1 MAGQSLPVPLTAI
14 WCETLILLNQTLKN
28 HQKLTIQILKNQDM
42 GKCGECHIDLCDEH
56 DICDTMVHL
65 RSLGI

>member
-28 HQKLTIQILKNQDM
+28 HKKLTIQNLKNLDT
-42 GKCGECHIDLCDEH
+42 GKSGGCHIDSCDNMIYMIPWFIS
-56 DICDTMVHL
+56 DP
-65 RSLGI
+65 